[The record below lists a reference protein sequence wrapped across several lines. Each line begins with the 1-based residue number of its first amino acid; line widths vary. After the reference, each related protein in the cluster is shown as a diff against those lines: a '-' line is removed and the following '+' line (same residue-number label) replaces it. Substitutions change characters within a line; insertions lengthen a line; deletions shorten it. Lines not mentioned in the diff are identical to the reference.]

1 MQDGNKLPGTL
12 EGCAS
17 FVSMFSHVFA
27 LGKKACISFILTPQ
41 LGCILLCFLC
51 VCVCVCAGRSCVCGW
66 VCSRVCCVG
75 VCRCRS
81 IPGPFL
87 GNSCGPVDRYF
98 GYDSILVYCCVF
110 FRCVWVAGGGGIC
123 WKQRFVV

>member
-51 VCVCVCAGRSCVCGW
+51 VCVCVCVRAEVACVGGC
-66 VCSRVCCVG
+66 VRECAVSACVG
-75 VCRCRS
+75 VEAFRDPS
-81 IPGPFL
+81 WA
-87 GNSCGPVDRYF
+87 
-98 GYDSILVYCCVF
+98 ILV
-110 FRCVWVAGGGGIC
+110 ALSTDTLGTIAS
-123 WKQRFVV
+123 